1 MKQREKCSG
10 RRFNSAHLHQK
21 QIASHLI
28 GVDDPESAFDGG
40 VQVSTGQRVTEWTA
54 Q

>member
-21 QIASHLI
+21 DIIMIKLLTRGQHEEPLSTRIKQ
-28 GVDDPESAFDGG
+28 VD
-40 VQVSTGQRVTEWTA
+40 V
-54 Q
+54 